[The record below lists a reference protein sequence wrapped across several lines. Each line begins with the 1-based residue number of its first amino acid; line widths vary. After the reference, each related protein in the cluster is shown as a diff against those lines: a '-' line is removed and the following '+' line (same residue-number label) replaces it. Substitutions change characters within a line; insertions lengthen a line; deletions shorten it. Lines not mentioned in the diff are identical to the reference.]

1 MENIKNYPDNKT
13 DFYQQAFSRN
23 IGLFTEKEQEK
34 IGNSKVAIAGLGGVG
49 GNYLMTL
56 VRLGVGNFAIADP
69 DFFEIANINR
79 QAGASAVS
87 AGKSKC
93 EVMRNM
99 AMDINPFLNLKTFSG
114 GIDEKNIDEFLEGI
128 DVALDGLDF
137 FSIRE
142 RMMFF
147 KKAREKNIFAIT
159 SPPIGFGASL
169 LIFDPGGM
177 SFEDYFDVNEDMDD
191 EDLMIRF
198 ALGLSPSLMHRRYF
212 NPEAIDFSAQKT
224 PSLGVG
230 TVMCSALV
238 ATETAKIILGKKI
251 WPVPFS
257 SQFDPFLQRYGKLV
271 LRRGN
276 RCLMQK
282 IKLKYFKKVLAA
294 GKSNPK
300 NI

>member
-1 MENIKNYPDNKT
+1 MENIKNYPDNKA
-13 DFYQQAFSRN
+13 DFYQQAFLRN

-56 VRLGVGNFAIADP
+56 VRLGVGNFTIADP

-99 AMDINPFLNLKTFSG
+99 ALDINPFLNLKTFSG
-114 GIDEKNIDEFLEGI
+114 GINEKNIDEFLEGV
-128 DVALDGLDF
+128 DVVVDGLDF
-137 FSIRE
+137 FAIRE
-142 RMMFF
+142 RMLLF

-169 LIFDPGGM
+169 LVFDPKGM
-177 SFEDYFDVNEDMDD
+177 SFEDYFDVGEKMDD
-191 EDLMIRF
+191 EEFMMRF
-198 ALGLSPSLMHRRYF
+198 ALGLSPSLMHCRYF

-224 PSLGVG
+224 PSLGIG
-230 TVMCSALV
+230 TVMCSVLV
-238 ATETAKIILGKKI
+238 TTEAAKIILGKKI
-251 WPVPFS
+251 RAVPFV
-257 SQFDPFLQRYGKLV
+257 SQFDPFLQRYGKMV

-276 RCLMQK
+276 RCLTQRV
-282 IKLKYFKKVLAA
+282 KLKYLKNKIKFK
-294 GKSNPK
+294 SHE
-300 NI
+300 